1 MSNRVQHFIR
11 SIVFN
16 SRLNREKIINNNKK
30 YNTHIVKNKVSSN
43 IVMVIKRNMSTKSI
57 PLSFNISNNNNNNN
71 KNLLFMMAIMALGIG
86 IQQKMKK

>member
-16 SRLNREKIINNNKK
+16 SRLNREKIINNKK
-30 YNTHIVKNKVSSN
+30 CNVHIVKNKVSSN

-57 PLSFNISNNNNNNN
+57 PLSFNISNNNNKNNN
-71 KNLLFMMAIMALGIG
+71 NLLFMMAIMALGIG